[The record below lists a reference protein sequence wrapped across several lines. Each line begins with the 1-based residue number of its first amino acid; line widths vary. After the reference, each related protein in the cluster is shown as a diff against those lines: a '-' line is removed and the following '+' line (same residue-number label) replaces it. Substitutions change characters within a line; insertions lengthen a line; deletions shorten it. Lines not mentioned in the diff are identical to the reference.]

1 MLSKGFLE
9 LARKLIAADT
19 VSSQGTQRAADLLQS
34 LWEHAGLPV
43 RRQVVEEIHVNLLG
57 GPGGGTQGPG
67 GVLLVTHL
75 DTVPPGPRERWQTD
89 PWTLTERDGFLHGL
103 GVADVKLDALCK
115 AEAARRLQG
124 RGARRPFWLLGTFGE
139 EVGLRGARHFIQS
152 DLCRE
157 VPRSQGASGQHG
169 WPRRGT
175 AAVRRESGAQL
186 HAAAGGQR
194 DPESPCLGQIVGFGG
209 GGREGRF
216 GDQRRSGEL
225 QPGGAGAARDG
236 PTRAPRDGLPPAAAP
251 AGQPLARPRHR
262 LGAGGALAADA
273 SGREGS
279 ALRSGGRG
287 RRAQRPGERRWR
299 GLHPTGCAPL
309 AGPRSG
315 RAGRGLQ
322 GAGPGVG
329 GPARTGRARAADLGG
344 TQCLGNVPPRRLA
357 AGEVGGRRPGPP
369 RARSRAARET
379 DQHGGGSFRPRRV
392 RGDRDRPGPQH
403 WKRAHAQRARRNGAT
418 DEGVRSVRVPS
429 CGALRLYVIRDAQ
442 RSDLPGL
449 RKLASELDTVNLPDD
464 ERQLSSILEKS
475 ARSFDGRIRDPFER
489 EYLFVMEETRTGKLV
504 GSSLI
509 IAQHGTR
516 DAPHI
521 FFDVYEKEHYSHSV
535 DRHFRH
541 RVLSIG
547 YNFDGPTE
555 IGGLVVDPEFR
566 GQGKPGKQL
575 SYVRFLCIA
584 MHRPRFRD
592 RILVELL
599 PRLEEDGRSPL
610 WEALGRKFTGL
621 SYQDA
626 DRLSRENKEF
636 IQQLFPPG
644 EIYATLFSQK
654 IQDAICEVGP
664 ESVGA
669 KNMLTRIG
677 FRYDERI
684 DPFDGGP
691 HYSAPTELIEPIRRF
706 RRAKLA
712 RQRLPEGTD
721 ASGPDVEDRLVAVER
736 GQGRNRFRAVRA
748 LCAFHDSEMR
758 LPEAAVKTLAAEDGE
773 RLHTIP
779 FE

>member
-1 MLSKGFLE
+1 M
-9 LARKLIAADT
+9 
-19 VSSQGTQRAADLLQS
+19 
-34 LWEHAGLPV
+34 
-43 RRQVVEEIHVNLLG
+43 
-57 GPGGGTQGPG
+57 
-67 GVLLVTHL
+67 
-75 DTVPPGPRERWQTD
+75 
-89 PWTLTERDGFLHGL
+89 
-103 GVADVKLDALCK
+103 
-115 AEAARRLQG
+115 
-124 RGARRPFWLLGTFGE
+124 
-139 EVGLRGARHFIQS
+139 
-152 DLCRE
+152 
-157 VPRSQGASGQHG
+157 
-169 WPRRGT
+169 
-175 AAVRRESGAQL
+175 
-186 HAAAGGQR
+186 
-194 DPESPCLGQIVGFGG
+194 
-209 GGREGRF
+209 
-216 GDQRRSGEL
+216 
-225 QPGGAGAARDG
+225 
-236 PTRAPRDGLPPAAAP
+236 
-251 AGQPLARPRHR
+251 
-262 LGAGGALAADA
+262 
-273 SGREGS
+273 
-279 ALRSGGRG
+279 
-287 RRAQRPGERRWR
+287 
-299 GLHPTGCAPL
+299 
-309 AGPRSG
+309 
-315 RAGRGLQ
+315 
-322 GAGPGVG
+322 
-329 GPARTGRARAADLGG
+329 
-344 TQCLGNVPPRRLA
+344 
-357 AGEVGGRRPGPP
+357 
-369 RARSRAARET
+369 
-379 DQHGGGSFRPRRV
+379 
-392 RGDRDRPGPQH
+392 
-403 WKRAHAQRARRNGAT
+403 
-418 DEGVRSVRVPS
+418 
-429 CGALRLYVIRDAQ
+429 YVIRDAQ

-475 ARSFDGRIRDPFER
+475 ARSFDGRIRASFER

-555 IGGLVVDPEFR
+555 IGGLVVDPQFR
-566 GQGKPGKQL
+566 GQDKPGKQL

-626 DRLSRENKEF
+626 DRLSREKKEF

-654 IQDAICEVGP
+654 IQDAIGEVGP

-669 KNMLTRIG
+669 KNMLTQIG

-712 RQRLPEGTD
+712 RPRLPEGTE
-721 ASGPDVEDRLVAVER
+721 ASGLDVEDRLVAVER

-748 LCAFHDSEMR
+748 LCAFHDSEVR